1 MQVVFDEMYAKIDL
15 GEHVLSETGTSG
27 SEKKATSS
35 STGAKNGQSGNHGE
49 SISANTSKNRN
60 QEESK
65 GAEYG
70 EMGFKF
76 ETLNFPTS

>member
-60 QEESK
+60 
-65 GAEYG
+65 
-70 EMGFKF
+70 
-76 ETLNFPTS
+76 